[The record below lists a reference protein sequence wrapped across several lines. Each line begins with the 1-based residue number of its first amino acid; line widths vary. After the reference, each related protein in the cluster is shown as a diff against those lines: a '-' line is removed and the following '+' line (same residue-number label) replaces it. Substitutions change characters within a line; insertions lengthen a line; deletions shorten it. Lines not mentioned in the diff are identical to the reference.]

1 MRKHHIS
8 GNIPFIKSQINLV
21 MGSFVLLVWIFG
33 LISFYELG
41 FSYSIMMAMLLI
53 VPMAI
58 YFAIRCKRPLNILQ
72 EVHKAINEAKKGDTH
87 YRVTNTR
94 GMGEV
99 GVIVWDMNDLL
110 DLIETYFKDVSTC
123 FKNASNLDFNRP
135 ALITGMPGEFRDSL
149 KNINVALASMK
160 AAHDFSVKNRLLG
173 ELHKLNSNSLLS
185 NLQNNQQDI
194 QKVSQD
200 VTDVVEFAGQNKEQA
215 IDSLKTVNTMVQ
227 VLSSMNQQMGA
238 LAQRAAAL
246 DSASESIGQTL
257 SVISDIADQTNLL
270 ALNASIEAAR
280 AGEHGRGFAVV
291 AEEVRKLAERT
302 TDSTAE
308 INAVVGSLRESISAM
323 VDESEKVGGQAQ
335 EISGEI
341 DGFSQQF
348 AQVADSSEKML
359 SILQQNSDQL
369 FAALVKLDHILYMQ
383 RAYVAVEREGKG
395 PEAEAVQVDHHNCRL
410 GKWYEQGYG
419 KQAFSHLPAYSELE
433 PWHAQVHEGVHQ
445 AIAYSQLDWVHE
457 DKVLQLILN
466 EMEKADQGSHK
477 VIELI
482 SRLVIEKYAQQP
494 EQKRLN

>member
-21 MGSFVLLVWIFG
+21 MGSFVLLVWVFG
-33 LISFYELG
+33 LSSFYELG
-41 FSYSIMMAMLLI
+41 FSYSIMMAMLLV

-58 YFAIRCKRPLNILQ
+58 YFAIRCKRPLNVLQ
-72 EVHKAINEAKKGDTH
+72 EVHKAINEAKKGNTH

-135 ALITGMPGEFRDSL
+135 GLVTGMPGDFKSSL
-149 KNINVALASMK
+149 KNINVALKSMRK
-160 AAHDFSVKNRLLG
+160 AHDFSVRNRLLS
-173 ELHKLNSNSLLS
+173 ELHKLNSTSLLS
-185 NLQNNQQDI
+185 NLLNNQQDV

-200 VTDVVEFAGQNKEQA
+200 VTEVVDFAGQNKDQA
-215 IDSLKTVNTMVQ
+215 TASLQAVNTMVQ
-227 VLSSMNQQMGA
+227 VLSTMNQQMA
-238 LAQRAAAL
+238 SLANQAEAL
-246 DSASESIGQTL
+246 DTASQSIGQTL

-302 TDSTAE
+302 TESTAE
-308 INAVVGSLRESISAM
+308 INTVVSQLRNSISAM
-323 VDESEKVGGQAQ
+323 VNESEKVGSQAQ
-335 EISGEI
+335 EVSEEI

-348 AQVADSSEKML
+348 SHVAENSQKML
-359 SILQQNSDQL
+359 AILQQNSDQL

-383 RAYVAVEREGKG
+383 RAYVAVEHLGEGD
-395 PEAEAVQVDHHNCRL
+395 EAKAVQVDHHSCRL

-433 PWHAQVHEGVHQ
+433 PWHAQVHDGVRK
-445 AIAYSQLDWVHE
+445 AIEYSRLDWIRE
-457 DKVLQLILN
+457 DKVLHQVLD
-466 EMEKADQGSHK
+466 EMMRADQGSHK
-477 VIELI
+477 VVELI
-482 SRLVIEKYAQQP
+482 SRLVTEKYSEP
-494 EQKRLN
+494 VETKRLN